1 MNLFGEPAQKNRR
14 LTPKEREEDIKDS
27 IIWDRYPRSYLLEK
41 HFYKNVPITPVIPR
55 INFDLNYK
63 E

>member
-1 MNLFGEPAQKNRR
+1 MNLNKKNRR

-27 IIWDRYPRSYLLEK
+27 IIWGRYPRTHLLEK
-41 HFYKNVPITPVIPR
+41 HYYKHVPITPIIPR
-55 INFDLNYK
+55 LNFDLNYT